1 VSGDLAFNPTN
12 EGTIDNIAIGN
23 ATPAAGNFTSL
34 TTSNDTAL
42 GGNVSVAGNTTV
54 AGTLTVGGS
63 NIKLLTIAL
72 SVALG

>member
-1 VSGDLAFNPTN
+1 
-12 EGTIDNIAIGN
+12 
-23 ATPAAGNFTSL
+23 L

-42 GGNVSVAGNTTV
+42 GGNISVAGNTTV